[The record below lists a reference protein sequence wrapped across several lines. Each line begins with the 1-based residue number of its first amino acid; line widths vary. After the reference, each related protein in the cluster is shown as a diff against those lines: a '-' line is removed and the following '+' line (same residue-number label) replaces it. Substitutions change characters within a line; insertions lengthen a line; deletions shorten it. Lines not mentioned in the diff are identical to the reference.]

1 MTITLLGAY
10 VAYALLRPI
19 AYASQLLVVPPKT
32 EQAVVGWPVN
42 GQAALGIEGQG
53 TVAASPEQHPV
64 PIASI
69 TKLVTA
75 LAILE
80 IKPLGL
86 DEKGRTITFTAN
98 DEVIYQ
104 RVIDQD
110 GAGLEVKADQT
121 MTERHALE
129 AMILPSANN
138 IAITLVNWA
147 FGSERHYVDY
157 ANAMLKKQGF
167 TETHI
172 AGASGL
178 EVGSTSTPRELIKLV
193 ELTLKSPVLKAIT
206 EMPEVSIS
214 GFPHLKNINHVSG
227 LVDSVHALKVGLTD
241 EAGSCLAYWVDAAE
255 RGSAVAKIYGVIL
268 GQENF
273 QDVVAYVNNVVNKDI
288 PTNFSYATI
297 ARAGEPVVK
306 YTDVTG
312 EPVTATANGNITFPH
327 WKGVDIKLEAADHR
341 TLEIKTATVTQ
352 SIPLE
357 AKTNTRLALTWRLLR
372 PLQEAHSALSDVR
385 SRVTQ

>member
-1 MTITLLGAY
+1 MTITLLGVY
-10 VAYALLRPI
+10 VVYALLRPI

-53 TVAASPEQHPV
+53 VVAASPEQHAV

-80 IKPLGL
+80 TKPIGL
-86 DEKGRTITFTAN
+86 DDQGATITYTAN

-104 RVIDQD
+104 QVIDQD
-110 GAGLEVKADQT
+110 GAGLEVKTGQT
-121 MTERHALE
+121 MTERQALE

-138 IAITLVNWA
+138 IAITLTNWA

-178 EVGSTSTPRELIKLV
+178 EAGSTSTPRELIKLV
-193 ELTLKSPVLKAIT
+193 ELTLKSPVLKEIT

-241 EAGSCLAYWVDAAE
+241 EAGSCLAYWVDVAE
-255 RGSAVAKIYGVIL
+255 QGGAVTKIYGVIL

-273 QDVVAYVNNVVNKDI
+273 QDVVAYVNNVANKGI
-288 PTNFSYATI
+288 PTNFSHITI
-297 ARAGEPVVK
+297 AHAGEPVVK
-306 YTDVTG
+306 YTDATG
-312 EPVTATANGNITFPH
+312 APVVAAASKDIIFPH
-327 WKGVDIKLEAADHR
+327 WKGVDIKLEAGDYR
-341 TLEIKTATVTQ
+341 TLEIKTATTTQ
-352 SIPLE
+352 YIPLE
-357 AKTNTRLALTWRLLR
+357 PQTKSHPALTWRLLR
-372 PLQEAHSALSDVR
+372 PLQEARSSLSNARD
-385 SRVTQ
+385 